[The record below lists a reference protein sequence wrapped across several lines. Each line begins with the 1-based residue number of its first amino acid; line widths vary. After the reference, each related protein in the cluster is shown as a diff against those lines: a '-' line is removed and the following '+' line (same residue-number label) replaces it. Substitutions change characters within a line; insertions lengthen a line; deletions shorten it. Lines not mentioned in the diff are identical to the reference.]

1 MVVDSGPSDLV
12 ESTFRELYQGRVL
25 KAIKRRICSYGLS
38 IPLPVLGIIK
48 TEIFANANST
58 RTTLYI
64 IKGAT
69 GNLLVFN
76 TATKLGFLKV
86 LNQVKPD
93 ENGPQY
99 PLHRDLENLV
109 EFAKY
114 KRKKSLSF
122 TWTLTSNPS
131 NSCNAEF
138 PSMLEKMSRWS

>member
-12 ESTFRELYQGRVL
+12 ESTFRELYQGKVL

-58 RTTLYI
+58 RTTLHI

-93 ENGPQY
+93 ENGPQS

-109 EFAKY
+109 EFAK
-114 KRKKSLSF
+114 
-122 TWTLTSNPS
+122 
-131 NSCNAEF
+131 
-138 PSMLEKMSRWS
+138 